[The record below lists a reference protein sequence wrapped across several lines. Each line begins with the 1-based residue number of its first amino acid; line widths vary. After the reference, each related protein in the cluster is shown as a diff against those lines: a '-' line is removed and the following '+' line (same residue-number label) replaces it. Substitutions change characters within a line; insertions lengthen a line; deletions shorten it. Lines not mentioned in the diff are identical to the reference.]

1 MGVSFT
7 SAWFICQHRFE
18 KKKTS
23 RLDEEWRSRWV
34 ESRREERSEV
44 LEEKQLQ
51 RERDEARGEE
61 RRGGNP
67 SGKQRVL
74 SDRLGLCNRMGA
86 F

>member
-1 MGVSFT
+1 M
-7 SAWFICQHRFE
+7 E
-18 KKKTS
+18 
-23 RLDEEWRSRWV
+23 L
-34 ESRREERSEV
+34 RREESEV

-51 RERDEARGEE
+51 RERDEPRGEE

>member
-1 MGVSFT
+1 MKERIGGAEEGGERGVEG
-7 SAWFICQHRFE
+7 W
-18 KKKTS
+18 
-23 RLDEEWRSRWV
+23 
-34 ESRREERSEV
+34 V

-51 RERDEARGEE
+51 RERDELRGEE